1 MRKTN
6 FNSLFL
12 SIALLGAGLV
22 WIPGCS
28 QFQEA
33 GKDSDKSQPSKKAA
47 PEHYNYISSTA
58 VDLKKLLPDPSANNS
73 PISKGEGDLMIA
85 MQAEASSAAK
95 DRAKSEDAFTPWT
108 YADVLG
114 PGFAKDKMP
123 LTAALLDKV
132 EQDTHAATEGAKRLW
147 DRTRPPRQDSRIT
160 PILKVPGSASYPSGH
175 ATRAIVWARLL
186 GTLDPKHKEA
196 LRERARLVALDRV
209 IAGVHYPTDVAAGM
223 ALGDAI
229 ADQFL
234 ASEAFK
240 ADLEK
245 ARAEWGGRS

>member
-1 MRKTN
+1 V
-6 FNSLFL
+6 
-12 SIALLGAGLV
+12 G
-22 WIPGCS
+22 GC
-28 QFQEA
+28 
-33 GKDSDKSQPSKKAA
+33 
-47 PEHYNYISSTA
+47 SSTA
-58 VDLKKLLPDPSANNS
+58 TVDPKTSPPKYNFIPPSAVNLEKLLPKPPENGS

-85 MQAEASSAAK
+85 IQAEASSESK
-95 DRAKSEDAFTPWT
+95 ERAKREDAFTPWT

-114 PGFAKDKMP
+114 PGFSKEKMP

-147 DRTRPPRQDSRIT
+147 DRARPPRQDSRVT
-160 PILKVPGSASYPSGH
+160 PFLKVPTNASYPSGH

-186 GTLDPKHKEA
+186 GALDPKHKAA

-223 ALGDAI
+223 ALGDEI

-234 ASEAFK
+234 ASAAFQ

-245 ARAEWGGRS
+245 ARAEWPQIARP